1 MPWTTLAGLVLI
13 SKGRHPCHY
22 RKRCGPIWPSRYDC
36 DPHTEI
42 LFDGNAIS
50 VIGMSP
56 GNNEPEQFFA
66 GYVADIEHDMG
77 IHNDYFGAE

>member
-1 MPWTTLAGLVLI
+1 MDNISGPSAYLERGTPMPLSKEMRAYLAE
-13 SKGRHPCHY
+13 
-22 RKRCGPIWPSRYDC
+22 RYDC

-66 GYVADIEHDMG
+66 GYVADIEHEMG